1 MEKQRDISVKSVVS
15 YQIQTT
21 KRTVG
26 PLKLTIKLNG
36 NGELSLHPQDRKNCE
51 GAPSAS
57 SMLVTRAVGW
67 VRLCMQGSR
76 RSWR

>member
-51 GAPSAS
+51 GAPSLAEQ
-57 SMLVTRAVGW
+57 RACHAGG
-67 VRLCMQGSR
+67 RLR
-76 RSWR
+76 

>member
-1 MEKQRDISVKSVVS
+1 MEKQRAISVKSVVS

-57 SMLVTRAVGW
+57 SMLVTRAVG
-67 VRLCMQGSR
+67 
-76 RSWR
+76 